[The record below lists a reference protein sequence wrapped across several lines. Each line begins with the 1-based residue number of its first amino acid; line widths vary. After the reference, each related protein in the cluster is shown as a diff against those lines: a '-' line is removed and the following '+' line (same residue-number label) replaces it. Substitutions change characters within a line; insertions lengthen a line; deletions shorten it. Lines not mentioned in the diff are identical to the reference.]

1 MNDLPTSDLPRRR
14 LLAVSGTA
22 LAGGL
27 AGCSSDDGNG
37 NGDDGGN
44 GDNGKDDGNE
54 PEETETESTT
64 DLEGTILGNITVDNS
79 NDSSR
84 TVDVLVELDR
94 EIESWETVDL
104 ATNEEASLEREW
116 STDPGNFRVTARL
129 DGETL
134 VQVTPAKWNEPD
146 CLNLLVR
153 INGDGTLTIHG
164 NTDGGPCGT
173 GDADA

>member
-1 MNDLPTSDLPRRR
+1 MSDLPTSDLPRRR

-37 NGDDGGN
+37 NGDDGN
-44 GDNGKDDGNE
+44 GGDGAENADE

-64 DLEGTILGNITVDNS
+64 DLEGTILGDITVDNS
-79 NDSSR
+79 NDSAR

-104 ATNEEASLEREW
+104 ATNEEATLEREW

-129 DGETL
+129 DSESL

-153 INGDGTLTIHG
+153 INGDGELVIHG

-173 GDADA
+173 DDADA